1 MIPTIHLNIRSR
13 RFGTP
18 VITDTSFS
26 NFIHTSYFTSS
37 SSSSAF
43 CSFFQQ
49 PDSLKRT
56 SAVSAPRASPAPLY
70 EFISPRHVPPAAI
83 YDASPKDKTPFPFT
97 KYIRPVICSQHKGLM
112 GARMLKWA
120 FGLVAR
126 AFRSTISSLLFVPK
140 GGPALPAYSKRRRMK
155 HRSSRRSASAPSDGK
170 GARLPQQIVR
180 PSNRSSIICES
191 PTFLCG
197 S

>member
-1 MIPTIHLNIRSR
+1 MPTITSPHLPLRVRSYRPFRLTPPMIPTIHLNIRSR
-13 RFGTP
+13 RFGRP

-126 AFRSTISSLLFVPK
+126 AFRFDSQSTSSLCSK
-140 GGPALPAYSKRRRMK
+140 GRAGLT
-155 HRSSRRSASAPSDGK
+155 
-170 GARLPQQIVR
+170 RL
-180 PSNRSSIICES
+180 
-191 PTFLCG
+191 L
-197 S
+197 